1 MHTIKAVL
9 FASVLLG
16 VSAASSANDV
26 GTQVFRSVDA
36 QGNVVFSDT
45 PRQGS
50 KPVDIQAP
58 SSVTPLA
65 PSFEVR
71 PVPSAPPMDSQM
83 FMGYQSMVI
92 TQPENGAGLNN
103 GAGDVDVSVSLI
115 PPLRT
120 DLGHGLT
127 ITMDGNPVLQNSARM
142 NVALA
147 DVSRGEHTL
156 EAFVVNAQGQILF
169 QSAPVRFSVQRTS
182 LLMPGRANQPPPVN
196 RPVPMPTPP
205 VVPTPRAIP

>member
-16 VSAASSANDV
+16 MSAAGWANDT

-36 QGNVVFSDT
+36 QGNVVFTDT
-45 PRQGS
+45 PRQGA
-50 KPVDIQAP
+50 KPVEIQAP
-58 SSVTPLA
+58 SSVTPLVPPPA
-65 PSFEVR
+65 AAAA
-71 PVPSAPPMDSQM
+71 PSAPPVDSQA
-83 FMGYQSMVI
+83 FAGYQALVI

-103 GAGDVDVSVSLI
+103 GTGDVDVSVSLV

-127 ITMDGNPVLQNSARM
+127 VTMDGSPVLQNSARM

-147 DVSRGEHTL
+147 DVSRGEHVL
-156 EAFVVNAQGQILF
+156 EAFVVSAQGQVMF
-169 QSAPVRFSVQRTS
+169 QSAPVRFSLQRTS
-182 LLMPGRANQPPPVN
+182 LFLPGRANQQSPSN
-196 RPVPMPTPP
+196 
-205 VVPTPRAIP
+205 VPTPRATP